1 MAPKDYVARGRAP
14 AKKKPEQKPVSK
26 TPWGR
31 IIVTLLLVAGFGY
44 FLWSIKDSGPKTNTG
59 KDNSAKTVASETEEQ
74 LPEKPEEKWEFIE
87 ILNDPEHTNVE
98 VDVPDDQAPLTQYQM
113 QCGSFRL
120 QEQAE
125 KMRAQIAFQGL
136 ESFVKKTNGSNGVW
150 YRVVLGP
157 YDGKRAAEKDRH
169 TLQRAKFNTCRIW
182 KWN

>member
-14 AKKKPEQKPVSK
+14 AKKTAPQKTPTK

-31 IIVTLLLVAGFGY
+31 IIVTLVLVAGFGY
-44 FLWSIKDSGPKTNTG
+44 FLWSIKDSAPTPKDKQRSGADKQNTQ
-59 KDNSAKTVASETEEQ
+59 EQ

-87 ILNDPEHTNVE
+87 MLNDPEHTNVE
-98 VDVPDDQAPLTQYQM
+98 VDVEDNQQPVTQYQM

-136 ESFVKKTNGSNGVW
+136 ESMVNKTTGSNGVW

-157 YDGKRAAEKDRH
+157 YEGKRAAEKDRH
-169 TLQRAKFNTCRIW
+169 ILQRAKFNTCRIW
-182 KWN
+182 PWK

>member
-14 AKKKPEQKPVSK
+14 AKKPAPEKNTGN

-31 IIVTLLLVAGFGY
+31 IIITLMLVAGFGY
-44 FLWSIKDSGPKTNTG
+44 FLWTIKDSAPKTPG
-59 KDNSAKTVASETEEQ
+59 KSDATEQGTAQTQEQ

-87 ILNDPEHTNVE
+87 MLNDPEHTNVE
-98 VDVPDDQAPLTQYQM
+98 VDVSESDKPLTLYQM
-113 QCGSFRL
+113 QCGSFRT

-136 ESFVKKTNGSNGVW
+136 ESEVKKTNGSNGVW

-157 YDGKRAAEKDRH
+157 YEGRRAAEKDRH
-169 TLQRAKFNTCRIW
+169 VLQRAKFNTCRIW
-182 KWN
+182 NWN